1 MLNETYRAMLGHK
14 SVIRETF
21 MYGKQRAAEIGY
33 ENVFDYSLGN
43 PSVPCPDKFAKAM
56 QTLLDQEEPVA
67 LHGYCPSQGDPG
79 FRTAV
84 AAHLAKTFGLPYE
97 QKDIFPTTGAAGAIA
112 HAIRAVTKPGD
123 EVLTF
128 APCFPE
134 YGPYVEGTG
143 AVLKVVPPQAPA
155 FQPNLD
161 AFEEMLTE
169 NVTCVLINTPNNPTG
184 LLPERGLLEAIAQRC
199 RALNISLILDEAFL
213 DFIPDQPGF
222 IPLLAQHPHVWVLRS
237 LTKFY
242 AIPGL
247 RLGYL
252 LNADAQAVARLRARQ
267 MPWSI
272 NAYAALAGEIILQ
285 DRAYQRATWQWLQ
298 EEGARFYAQLQEMAG
313 LTVWPGRA
321 NYLFLRCDRADFDL
335 QYALLRQHV
344 LIRSCANYPGLDSR
358 YFRVAIRSA
367 EENDQLLAALR
378 RVLA

>member
-43 PSVPCPDKFAKAM
+43 PSVPCPDKFTKAM
-56 QTLLDQEEPVA
+56 QTLLAEEEPVA

-112 HAIRAVTKPGD
+112 HAVRAVTKPGD

-128 APCFPE
+128 APYFPE

-155 FQPNLD
+155 FQPNLN

>member
-1 MLNETYRAMLGHK
+1 MALLKSAHGGNIREAAALLGIAPGELLDFSANINPLGMPASLRQAIVDNPGCAERYPDVEYQQLHQALAAHHQLPAAHILAGNGETESIFTLVHGLKPRRAMI
-14 SVIRETF
+14 VI
-21 MYGKQRAAEIGY
+21 
-33 ENVFDYSLGN
+33 
-43 PSVPCPDKFAKAM
+43 
-56 QTLLDQEEPVA
+56 
-67 LHGYCPSQGDPG
+67 PG
-79 FRTAV
+79 FAEYRRALQTVDCEVVEYA
-84 AAHLAKTFGLPYE
+84 LRERDGWQLT
-97 QKDIFPTTGAAGAIA
+97 DAI
-112 HAIRAVTKPGD
+112 
-123 EVLTF
+123 
-128 APCFPE
+128 
-134 YGPYVEGTG
+134 
-143 AVLKVVPPQAPA
+143 
-155 FQPNLD
+155 LD
-161 AFEEMLTE
+161 ALTPALD
-169 NVTCVLINTPNNPTG
+169 CLFLCTPNNPTG

-298 EEGARFYAQLQEMAG
+298 EEGARFYAQLQEMGG

-321 NYLFLRCDRADFDL
+321 NYLFLRL
-335 QYALLRQHV
+335 S
-344 LIRSCANYPGLDSR
+344 LIH
-358 YFRVAIRSA
+358 I
-367 EENDQLLAALR
+367 
-378 RVLA
+378 

>member
-43 PSVPCPDKFAKAM
+43 PSVPCPDKFTKAM
-56 QTLLDQEEPVA
+56 QTLLAEEEPVA

-128 APCFPE
+128 APYFPE

>member
-1 MLNETYRAMLGHK
+1 MALLKSAHGGNIREAAALLGIAPGELLDFSANINPLGMPASLRQAIVDNPGCAERYPDVEYQTAASGAGCPPSVADGAYPRRQRRTESIFTLVHGLKRGRAMI
-14 SVIRETF
+14 VI
-21 MYGKQRAAEIGY
+21 
-33 ENVFDYSLGN
+33 
-43 PSVPCPDKFAKAM
+43 
-56 QTLLDQEEPVA
+56 
-67 LHGYCPSQGDPG
+67 PG
-79 FRTAV
+79 FAEYRRALQTVDCEVVEYA
-84 AAHLAKTFGLPYE
+84 LRERDGWQLT
-97 QKDIFPTTGAAGAIA
+97 DAI
-112 HAIRAVTKPGD
+112 
-123 EVLTF
+123 
-128 APCFPE
+128 
-134 YGPYVEGTG
+134 
-143 AVLKVVPPQAPA
+143 
-155 FQPNLD
+155 LD
-161 AFEEMLTE
+161 ALTPALD
-169 NVTCVLINTPNNPTG
+169 CLFLCTPNNPTG

-199 RALNISLILDEAFL
+199 RALNISLILDEPSSTYPRPAGVYSSAGAASARL
-213 DFIPDQPGF
+213 G
-222 IPLLAQHPHVWVLRS
+222 LRS

-321 NYLFLRCDRADFDL
+321 NYLFLRCDRPDFDL

-367 EENDQLLAALR
+367 EENDQLLVALR